1 MAKISQ
7 EQIVLRHL
15 KKYGSIT
22 SMEAFSRYTITRLAA
37 VVFVLRKEHEIE
49 TVMRYRNGKQYA
61 EYYLKETA

>member
-7 EQIVLRHL
+7 EQIVLKHL

>member
-7 EQIVLRHL
+7 EQIVLSHL

-37 VVFVLRKEHEIE
+37 VVFVLRKDHEIE

>member
-7 EQIVLRHL
+7 EQIVLKHL

-37 VVFVLRKEHEIE
+37 VVFVLRKEHDIE